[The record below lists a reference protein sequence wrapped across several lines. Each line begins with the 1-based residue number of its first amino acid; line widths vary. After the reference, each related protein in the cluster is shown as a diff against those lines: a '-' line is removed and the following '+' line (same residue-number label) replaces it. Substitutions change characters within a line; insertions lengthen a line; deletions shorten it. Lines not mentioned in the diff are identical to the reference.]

1 MFESIYQ
8 SIFINEIDWYMFPPR
23 EVLGHLETVRAE
35 RAEVKAEA
43 NRVEVEKRRLKEGL
57 PNGAL
62 IFSIYYINN
71 LKTTFKG
78 NLGDFMS
85 LYFSFT
91 E

>member
-1 MFESIYQ
+1 M
-8 SIFINEIDWYMFPPR
+8 
-23 EVLGHLETVRAE
+23 LGHLETVRAE

-71 LKTTFKG
+71 LK
-78 NLGDFMS
+78 L
-85 LYFSFT
+85 L
-91 E
+91 